1 MKHITKLAI
10 AVSLSAGAAHAG
22 GVDRSGQ
29 DIGFIFEKGG
39 YAALS
44 YGSVKP
50 TVQAVPNAY
59 GDIANDYTST
69 SLAFKM
75 DVSDKLSLGL
85 IMDQPYGAN
94 VAYPAPV
101 SSGAVLN
108 SKALTALVR
117 YKLTDAISLHGGLS
131 YTAIDGTYKPP
142 GQNEITINRATDTG
156 YVLGA
161 AWEKPEIAAR
171 VAITYFSKSDYADPT
186 SKISFNAPQAV
197 NLDFQ
202 TGVAAN
208 TLVFGSVRWAQWS
221 ESLINWRPASEDF
234 ALLEPDHDSLTYSLG
249 VGRKFNDNW
258 SAAVTLGYEAAQG
271 GFAPTLAPTD
281 GSKSIGLGVT
291 YTLDN
296 LKISGGLR
304 YVMLGNATTELPSPL
319 PNTWADNT
327 ATAVGV
333 KIAYTF

>member
-59 GDIANDYTST
+59 GDIANDYTTT

-75 DVSDKLSLGL
+75 DVTDKLSLGL

-94 VAYPAPV
+94 ILYPV
-101 SSGAVLN
+101 FLDGSAVLN
-108 SKALTALVR
+108 TTAMTALAR
-117 YKLTDAISLHGGLS
+117 YKLNDAVSLHGGIS
-131 YTAIDGTYKPP
+131 YTAIDGAYNP
-142 GQNEITINRATDTG
+142 GGPAPLVTINRATDTG

-171 VAITYFSKSDYADPT
+171 VALTYFSGGELVDAS
-186 SKISFNAPQAV
+186 SNSSFDAPQAV

-202 TGVAAN
+202 TGIAAN
-208 TLVFGSVRWAQWS
+208 TLVLGSVRWVDWS
-221 ESLINWRPASEDF
+221 NAVITVDGIDVYTPTSS
-234 ALLEPDHDSLTYSLG
+234 SVTYSLG

-258 SAAVTLGYEAAQG
+258 SGAVTVGYEAAQG
-271 GFAPTLAPTD
+271 GEASILAPTD
-281 GSKSIGLGVT
+281 GNRSIGLGVS
-291 YTLDN
+291 YTMDN
-296 LKISGGLR
+296 IKISGGVR
-304 YVMLGNATTELPSPL
+304 FVQLGDASTGDQLPSFL
-319 PNTWADNT
+319 TNTWADNT